1 MQVITA
7 LPFHKVCLHNLGIVT
22 AVTLI
27 VTEITLHQT
36 LQVVLEVMPV
46 VMDLDRSP
54 TLNIPLT
61 LY

>member
-1 MQVITA
+1 MQVINA
-7 LPFHKVCLHNLGIVT
+7 LPFHKVCLHNLGTVT